1 VDTGEYL
8 VVVDCGV
15 GCHYRL
21 SDRGLLTEVDYV
33 FITHSHMDHFLG
45 LPEALFQAH
54 IEGRTRPLYI
64 YAPRVVEEAT
74 RLVATHLFKS
84 PRYEMVFRRVSPGV
98 LLDLPGLRVEAASAE
113 AVLQHGCAILEKR
126 RHLIVASVG
135 ALTKLPRCGAGLV
148 FAISGAIGG
157 LDFVAETA
165 ARCTTSCINTAPRK
179 KTGGGTALLADAAP
193 AELRR
198 RHQAGGGEAGGRRG
212 EGRRAG
218 GPHRP

>member
-1 VDTGEYL
+1 MPLQALRPRSLDGGGLRLYYAQPHGPL
-8 VVVDCGV
+8 PGV
-15 GCHYRL
+15 AGGPLPGAYR
-21 SDRGLLTEVDYV
+21 RTYAA
-33 FITHSHMDHFLG
+33 
-45 LPEALFQAH
+45 ALH
-54 IEGRTRPLYI
+54 LRP
-64 YAPRVVEEAT
+64 PRVVEEAT

-84 PRYEMVFRRVSPGV
+84 PRYEIVFRRVSPGV